1 MPLDDLYDATPP
13 GSSANE
19 HPTSTN
25 SKELSATVL
34 QFAISPPAVSSTPR
48 VTLPGASRENVRP
61 TSNNSVGVSGSRYAT
76 PVTSSATSQPWAP
89 VLRRG
94 RPANPRRMAASSSGP
109 SRAVAGPSRLST
121 SAPANPFEPGSSVS
135 NSSAFGALVLGSSKS
150 IMTATF
156 SPEVPQQLSNSS
168 RGPRV
173 SDTASSKPNISVEAA
188 EFVPG
193 SSTSDP
199 DGSGPSETEPSGSTM
214 KATSPEFVPGGSSG
228 VDKGKGKADES
239 SSDEESAEME
249 FGSDESPPE
258 IPTGPRSAVLPP
270 ANGTLVLSYGY
281 FHQPERRQNFRFV
294 HPNRASNP
302 QAEESHRYHPVTRAE
317 LRAIFELKANDDP
330 DFQAEIQKIMSESPE
345 DWLKRILTRASK
357 EKDRLRSIMMQMQE
371 EKENFLA
378 QIRTLEQLVYELQ
391 LRQQL
396 VPQPVEARVLYEYQN
411 GNSFPET
418 MMELKAGMHKL
429 TRERDKALQEIKK
442 LEKGLKNL
450 ETEFTNGADEAL
462 RNRNDELLDRNRLL
476 ENYDLKTQLL
486 LDGKEEEILDLQ
498 RRYTYL
504 NRFMRKELK
513 GAECTYDAV
522 VAIVREAVSDGA
534 SKDKSWSDIKKLQNH
549 FNDLTHGKI
558 ERLQKEHK
566 EEKENLRKEYEDK
579 LCAQSYTA
587 CKEKSVLEGQKCGLE
602 KVLNDVQEYFSTI
615 LDDKSCLEL
624 ENATLRDDVA
634 NANEKSKKA
643 EAQAAYRKERFE
655 QMSKNN
661 RKLKDEREA
670 AQKENRELKVRLGLL
685 KMESNNMRGE
695 ARSCQRAE
703 SRFEVGARVS

>member
-1 MPLDDLYDATPP
+1 
-13 GSSANE
+13 
-19 HPTSTN
+19 
-25 SKELSATVL
+25 
-34 QFAISPPAVSSTPR
+34 
-48 VTLPGASRENVRP
+48 
-61 TSNNSVGVSGSRYAT
+61 
-76 PVTSSATSQPWAP
+76 
-89 VLRRG
+89 
-94 RPANPRRMAASSSGP
+94 
-109 SRAVAGPSRLST
+109 
-121 SAPANPFEPGSSVS
+121 
-135 NSSAFGALVLGSSKS
+135 
-150 IMTATF
+150 
-156 SPEVPQQLSNSS
+156 
-168 RGPRV
+168 
-173 SDTASSKPNISVEAA
+173 
-188 EFVPG
+188 
-193 SSTSDP
+193 
-199 DGSGPSETEPSGSTM
+199 M
-214 KATSPEFVPGGSSG
+214 KATSPEFVPGGSSR
-228 VDKGKGKADES
+228 VDKGKGKAVES

-249 FGSDESPPE
+249 FGDDESPPE
-258 IPTGPRSAVLPP
+258 IPTGPRNGAPVLPP

-281 FHQPERRQNFRFV
+281 FHQPGRRQNFRFV

-302 QAEESHRYHPVTRAE
+302 EAEESHRYHPMTRAE

-357 EKDRLRSIMMQMQE
+357 EKDRFWSIMMQMQE
-371 EKENFLA
+371 EKEHFLA

-396 VPQPVEARVLYEYQN
+396 VPQPVEARVLYEYEN

-418 MMELKAGMHKL
+418 MMELKADMHKL
-429 TRERDKALQEIKK
+429 TRERDEALQEIKK

-462 RNRNDELLDRNRLL
+462 RNRNDELFDRNRLL
-476 ENYDLKTQLL
+476 ENYDLNTRLL

-504 NRFMRKELK
+504 NRLTRKELK
-513 GAECTYDAV
+513 GAECTYDA

-534 SKDKSWSDIKKLQNH
+534 SKDKTWSDIKKLQNH
-549 FNDLTHGKI
+549 FSELTHGKI

-566 EEKENLRKEYEDK
+566 EEKEKLRKEYEDK

-615 LDDKSCLEL
+615 FDDKSCLEL
-624 ENATLRDDVA
+624 ENAMLRDDVT
-634 NANEKSKKA
+634 NANEKSKNA

-655 QMSKNN
+655 QMSKKN

-670 AQKENRELKVRLGLL
+670 AQKENRELKARLGLF
-685 KMESNNMRGE
+685 KMESNDMREE

-703 SRFEVGARVS
+703 SRFEVGALVS